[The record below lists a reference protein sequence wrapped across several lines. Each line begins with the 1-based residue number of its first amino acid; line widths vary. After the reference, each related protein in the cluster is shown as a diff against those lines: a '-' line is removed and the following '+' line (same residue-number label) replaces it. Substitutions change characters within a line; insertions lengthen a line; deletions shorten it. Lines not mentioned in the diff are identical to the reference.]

1 VLAGLPCAAVPR
13 VFSGIQP
20 TGDMHLGNYLGAVR
34 RWVDEQPPP
43 SSPEAVEHHA
53 IYCLVDLHALTV
65 PHDPAGFAELTLQ
78 HATLLMAAGLDSERS
93 LLFVQSHVAAH
104 SQLTWLLNCV
114 ASMGELRRM
123 TQFKEKSGAQE
134 FVSVGLFAYPV
145 LMAADILLYDTEHVP
160 VGDDQRQHVELTR
173 DIAIRF
179 NQRFGDTFVVPRA
192 TFAAVGTRVMDLQE
206 PTNKMSKSVDSPRG
220 TVLVLDPPEVVDQ
233 KIKSAVTDSESEIR
247 HDPQAKAGVSNLL
260 ELYAATTGS
269 SVADAEAHFSG
280 QGYGALKR
288 EVADAVN
295 AALEPVRRRFTELS
309 ADRGEVE
316 RRLRVG
322 ARAAAEIAGP
332 VLERAE
338 RAVGL
343 VPRA

>member
-1 VLAGLPCAAVPR
+1 
-13 VFSGIQP
+13 
-20 TGDMHLGNYLGAVR
+20 
-34 RWVDEQPPP
+34 
-43 SSPEAVEHHA
+43 
-53 IYCLVDLHALTV
+53 
-65 PHDPAGFAELTLQ
+65 
-78 HATLLMAAGLDSERS
+78 

-134 FVSVGLFAYPV
+134 LVSVGLFDYPV

-179 NQRFGDTFVVPRA
+179 NQRFGDTFVVPLA
-192 TFAAVGTRVMDLQE
+192 TFASVGTRVMDLQD
-206 PTNKMSKSVDSPRG
+206 PTSKMSKSADSPRG
-220 TVLVLDPPEVVDQ
+220 TVRVLDPPEVVEQ
-233 KIKSAVTDSESEIR
+233 KIKSAVTDSDSEIR
-247 HDPQAKAGVSNLL
+247 HDPEAKAGVSNLL
-260 ELYAATTGS
+260 QLYAAATGS
-269 SVADAEAHFSG
+269 SLADAETHFAG

-288 EVADAVN
+288 DVADAVN
-295 AALEPVRRRFTELS
+295 GMLEPVRRRFTELS

-316 RRLRVG
+316 RRLRDG
-322 ARAAAEIAGP
+322 ARTAAEIAGP

-338 RAVGL
+338 RALGL
-343 VPRA
+343 VPRS